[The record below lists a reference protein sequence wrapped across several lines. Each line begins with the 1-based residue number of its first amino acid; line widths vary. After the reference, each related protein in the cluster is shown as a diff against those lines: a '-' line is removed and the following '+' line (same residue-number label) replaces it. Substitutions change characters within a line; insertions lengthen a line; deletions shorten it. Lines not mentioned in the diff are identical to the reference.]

1 MQDSLGNTV
10 TTASAEALRLIE
22 SAIDLHAR
30 GWPGALET
38 AEAAANEDP
47 ALAIAHALQ
56 ALIHGMWGR
65 RPLAEAAMSRALR
78 LARHASAR
86 ERSLLELLEHVVRG
100 RTQAGL
106 AWLLAHVRRFPS
118 DLLALTTGVGAY
130 GLFAFSGRSDHN
142 EQRLSLLDELERHYP
157 ADDPWLLAYRGWMR
171 IELGAVDEGL
181 WMALRAIERKPQNA
195 HNAHIVAHG
204 FHEAQRPTDYLRFL
218 PGWLASYPEEGLLW
232 GHLQWHAAIAE
243 LTLDDNEAALRRCR
257 DVIVPQLPRGAPF
270 MGLAD
275 GPSLLW
281 LLGLRNVS
289 GLPWAEVAQHTSCHF
304 ASGSNPFGELHLAM
318 VAAALRD
325 RDALAHCRKRLENL
339 VAGGSAGARAAV
351 GWVAGLAGFLDEDP
365 DSGVRSLRECEDEAV
380 RLGGSNAQRSII
392 AQTRAARRIPAATQA
407 NA

>member
-10 TTASAEALRLIE
+10 TTSSEEALRLIE
-22 SAIDLHAR
+22 RAIDLHAR

-38 AEAAANEDP
+38 SEAAANEDP

-65 RPLAEAAMSRALR
+65 RALAESAIARALQH
-78 LARHASAR
+78 AHYASAR
-86 ERSLLELLEHVVRG
+86 ERSLLELLEHVLRG

-142 EQRLSLLDELERHYP
+142 EQRLLLLDELERHYP
-157 ADDPWLLAYRGWMR
+157 AGYPWLLAYRGWMR

-181 WMALRAIERKPQNA
+181 AMALRAIESKPQNA
-195 HNAHIVAHG
+195 HNAHIIAHG
-204 FHEAQRPTDYLRFL
+204 FHEAQRPTEYLTFL
-218 PGWLASYPEEGLLW
+218 PGWLAGYHEEGLLW
-232 GHLQWHAAIAE
+232 GHLHWHAAIAE
-243 LTLDDNEAALRRCR
+243 LALGDDEAALRRCL
-257 DVIVPQLPRGAPF
+257 DVIVPHLPRGAPF

-281 LLGLRNVS
+281 RLGLRCVS
-289 GLPWAEVAQHTSCHF
+289 GLPWAEVAQHASRHF
-304 ASGSNPFGELHLAM
+304 PNGSNPFGELHLAM

-325 RDALAHCRKRLENL
+325 REALTQCSNRLENL
-339 VAGGSAGARAAV
+339 LAGGSLGARAAL
-351 GWVAGLAGFLDEDP
+351 GWVAGLRGFVDD
-365 DSGVRSLRECEDEAV
+365 DQGSGAQGLRECEEEAV

-392 AQTRAARRIPAATQA
+392 AQTRHASRIPAAPPR
-407 NA
+407 